1 MIKLKKT
8 YLIIVGIILTI
19 LLGTILYF
27 TLKPKENNLIEI
39 DGTELLKKLENKET
53 FILVFTQTGCVHCS
67 EYKPILN
74 RVLTENNIKA
84 YEINRNNLEKEEE
97 TIKNKVNELFNIN
110 GTPMTLFIN
119 DGEEKTTINR
129 ISGSTNYTNLK
140 NILKERGFIE

>member
-39 DGTELLKKLENKET
+39 DGTELLKNKET

>member
-1 MIKLKKT
+1 M
-8 YLIIVGIILTI
+8 I